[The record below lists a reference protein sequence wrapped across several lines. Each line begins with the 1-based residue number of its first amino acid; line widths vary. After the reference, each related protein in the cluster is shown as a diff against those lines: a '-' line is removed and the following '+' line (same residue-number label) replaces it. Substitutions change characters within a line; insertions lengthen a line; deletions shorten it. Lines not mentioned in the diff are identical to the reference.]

1 MFLTVLSF
9 LGVGVFA
16 ASGALAAGRKG
27 FDLLGVLVI
36 AAVTAIGGGTLRD
49 LLLDRHPIFWIADV
63 SQLWAVL
70 IGAASVLIYTRLAD
84 PPDMSLSIADA
95 MGLALF
101 TISGAQIAEQRGVR
115 WVIIIIMGTITGA
128 AGGVLR
134 DVLSGEVP
142 LILRRGELYA
152 TAAIAGAVIYLLL
165 EASGIGSVASA
176 ILGMIA
182 VAAVRFAAIA
192 WKLRLPVVRV
202 PPQPTEVEHS

>member
-36 AAVTAIGGGTLRD
+36 AAVTAIGGGTVRD

-70 IGAASVLIYTRLAD
+70 IGAASVLLYARLAE
-84 PPDMSLSIADA
+84 PPDMALSIADA

-115 WVIIIIMGTITGA
+115 PIIVIIMGTITGA

-152 TAAIAGAVIYLLL
+152 TAAIAGAMIYLLL
-165 EASGIGSVASA
+165 EAAGVGPTAAGVLA
-176 ILGMIA
+176 MIA
-182 VAAVRFAAIA
+182 IAALRFAAIA
-192 WKLRLPVVRV
+192 WKLSLPVVRV
-202 PPQPTEVEHS
+202 PPPEVEEP

>member
-36 AAVTAIGGGTLRD
+36 AAVTAIGGGTIRD

-70 IGAASVLIYTRLAD
+70 IGATAALLYARLAE
-84 PPDMSLSIADA
+84 PPDMSLAIADA

-101 TISGAQIAEQRGVR
+101 TISGAQVAEQRNVPPI
-115 WVIIIIMGTITGA
+115 VVVIMGTITGA

-152 TAAIAGAVIYLLL
+152 TAAIAGAMAYLLL
-165 EASGIGSVASA
+165 EAAAVGRTTAGV
-176 ILGMIA
+176 LGMIA
-182 VAAVRFAAIA
+182 VAGLRFAAIA
-192 WKLRLPVVRV
+192 WNLKLPVVRV
-202 PPQPTEVEHS
+202 DPPRTEEDK

>member
-1 MFLTVLSF
+1 
-9 LGVGVFA
+9 
-16 ASGALAAGRKG
+16 
-27 FDLLGVLVI
+27 
-36 AAVTAIGGGTLRD
+36 
-49 LLLDRHPIFWIADV
+49 
-63 SQLWAVL
+63 
-70 IGAASVLIYTRLAD
+70 
-84 PPDMSLSIADA
+84 MSLSIADA

-152 TAAIAGAVIYLLL
+152 TAAIAGAAIYLLL
-165 EASGIGSVASA
+165 EASGIGGVASA

-182 VAAVRFAAIA
+182 VAAVRFAA
-192 WKLRLPVVRV
+192 
-202 PPQPTEVEHS
+202 

>member
-1 MFLTVLSF
+1 MFLNVLSF

-36 AAVTAIGGGTLRD
+36 AAVTAIGGGTIRD
-49 LLLDRHPIFWIADV
+49 LLLDRHPIFWIDDV

-70 IGAASVLIYTRLAD
+70 IGAAAVLLYARLAE
-84 PPDMSLSIADA
+84 PPDMSLAIADA

-101 TISGAQIAEQRGVR
+101 TISGAKLAEHQGVSP
-115 WVIIIIMGTITGA
+115 VIVIIMGTITGA
-128 AGGVLR
+128 AGGLLR

-152 TAAIAGAVIYLLL
+152 TAAIAGATIYLVL
-165 EASGIGSVASA
+165 ETCGIGPQAAAV
-176 ILGMIA
+176 LGMIA
-182 VAAVRFAAIA
+182 VAALRVAAIA

-202 PPQPTEVEHS
+202 PPPEIESSS